1 MEKLTRLTDPGQ
13 QTTNTQVMGITNE
26 NKIFEGIVI
35 DVISYDGM
43 VPSVMTVEGR
53 TYDGNMFVEFVKD
66 FPLSEL
72 KIYDECEYLK
82 LKEFMTHRAV
92 AFKDAE
98 YYLKKCKR
106 ILLLLTV

>member
-53 TYDGNMFVEFVKD
+53 TYDGNMFVEELPHLMDTTPVDGFGKIHSVRPAIVSFVD
-66 FPLSEL
+66 VIDS
-72 KIYDECEYLK
+72 
-82 LKEFMTHRAV
+82 
-92 AFKDAE
+92 
-98 YYLKKCKR
+98 
-106 ILLLLTV
+106 

>member
-1 MEKLTRLTDPGQ
+1 MAELTRLTDPGR
-13 QTTNTQVMGITNE
+13 QTTNTQVMGMINE

-43 VPSVMTVEGR
+43 VPSVVTVEGR
-53 TYDGNMFVEFVKD
+53 TYDGNMFAKFVKD
-66 FPLSEL
+66 FTLSEL
-72 KIYDECEYLK
+72 KIYDDSEYLK

-98 YYLKKCKR
+98 LYLKKCKR
-106 ILLLLTV
+106 MLLLTV